1 MKPMA
6 VGMLLIGI
14 SLMII
19 LALGIK
25 NHNRDLERIDR
36 NLPEG
41 KTLNCKLF
49 GLICNI
55 VDTYKGNSIQPM
67 SGGNN

>member
-1 MKPMA
+1 MNA
-6 VGMLLIGI
+6 RAIGLLLIAI

-36 NLPEG
+36 SLPEG
-41 KTLNCKLF
+41 KGLDCKLF

-55 VDTYKGNSIQPM
+55 VDTHKGNSIQPM